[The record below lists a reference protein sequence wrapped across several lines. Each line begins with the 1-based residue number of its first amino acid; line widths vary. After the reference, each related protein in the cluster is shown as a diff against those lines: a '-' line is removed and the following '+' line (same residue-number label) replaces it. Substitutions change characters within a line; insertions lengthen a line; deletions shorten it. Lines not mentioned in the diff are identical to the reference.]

1 MNALR
6 LLLVRHG
13 ETESNVRHVLDSRP
27 PGPPL
32 NEVGERQ
39 ADELALRLADE
50 PVVAVYASTAIRA
63 QQTAEPLARRHGLAV
78 RVLDGVHEVGLGDLE
93 GRSDQAAVEVFV
105 SVYRPWTKG
114 DLSPAMPG
122 GETGYEVLAR
132 CGAAVDKIVAEHRSG
147 TVVLVSH
154 GGTIRLLAE
163 SMADN
168 VTAALADAGLIP
180 NTGCVV
186 LTRDDDGWH
195 CLEWTGVRL

>member
-1 MNALR
+1 VSALR

-32 NEVGERQ
+32 TDVGERQ
-39 ADELALRLADE
+39 ADELAQRLADE

-63 QQTAEPLARRHGLAV
+63 QQTAEPLARRHGLEV
-78 RVLDGVHEVGLGDLE
+78 RVLDGVHEIGLGDLE

-105 SVYRPWTKG
+105 SVYRPWTQG

-122 GETGYEVLAR
+122 GETGHEVLAR
-132 CGAAVDKIVAEHRSG
+132 CAAAVEKIVAEHRAGS
-147 TVVLVSH
+147 VVLVSH

-168 VTAALADAGLIP
+168 VTAALADVGLIP

-186 LTRDDDGWH
+186 LTRDDNGWH